1 MKIIPYG
8 SQSINLKDIKNV
20 SRVLRNDRITTGAEV
35 LKFENNLKNYFNCRY
50 VLTCNSGTSA
60 LYLAL
65 ASIKIKIG
73 DVIIMPSINFI
84 ASYNMAKKFGA
95 KIFLADVDSITGQM
109 TPQNII
115 DCCRKFNLK
124 KVKAVI
130 AMYHSGY
137 PNNAENFIKIKKKLK
152 CLIIEDA
159 CHAFGAEYVVNKKKY
174 KIGSCKHAD
183 ISTFSLHPLKTITT
197 GEGGI
202 FTTNNKNFLEI
213 AKNIRS
219 HGIVRNKTKHWKY
232 DVIDNGF
239 NFRLNDFQC
248 ALGNSQLKR
257 VKKFLDERKLISDF
271 YDKKLKVLNSKLTFI
286 EKKKNY
292 KSSNHLYL
300 IKLKNPNLK
309 NRERFIKYMSKNKI
323 IAQYHYIP
331 IYKFKCF
338 KDKSLKKNS
347 EIFYRSAL
355 SLPIF
360 VGLKK
365 KELVHIIKHIKKFFN

>member
-8 SQSINLKDIKNV
+8 GQNINLKDIQSV
-20 SRVLRNDRITTGAEV
+20 SRVLRSDKITTGREV
-35 LKFENNLKNYFNCRY
+35 LKFENNLKNYFNCKY

-60 LYLAL
+60 LYLAF
-65 ASIKIKIG
+65 ASIEVKVG
-73 DVIIMPSINFI
+73 DVIIMPSINFV
-84 ASYNMAKKFGA
+84 ASYNIAKKFGA

-109 TPQNII
+109 TPQNVI
-115 DCCRKFNLK
+115 DCCSKFNLK

-130 AMYHSGY
+130 TMYHGGY
-137 PNNAENFIKIKKKLK
+137 PDNAENFIKIKSFFK
-152 CLIIEDA
+152 CIIIEDA
-159 CHAFGAEYVVNKKKY
+159 CHALGAEYTLNKKIF

-202 FTTNNKNFLEI
+202 FTTNYKSFAEI

-219 HGIVRNKTKHWKY
+219 HGIIRERSKHWKY
-232 DVIDNGF
+232 NVVDNGF

-257 VKKFLDERKLISDF
+257 VKKFLDKRKYISDF
-271 YDKKLKVLNSKLTFI
+271 YDQKLKLLNNKLTII
-286 EKKKNY
+286 EKKNNY

-300 IKLKNPNLK
+300 IHLKNPNLK
-309 NRERFIKYMSKNKI
+309 IKEKFIKYMLKNKI
-323 IAQYHYIP
+323 IIQYHYIP

-338 KDKSLKKNS
+338 KDKCLKINS
-347 EIFYRSAL
+347 ENFYKGTL

-360 VGLKK
+360 VDLKK
-365 KELVHIIKHIKKFFN
+365 KELIRIIKHIYKFFN

>member
-1 MKIIPYG
+1 
-8 SQSINLKDIKNV
+8 
-20 SRVLRNDRITTGAEV
+20 
-35 LKFENNLKNYFNCRY
+35 
-50 VLTCNSGTSA
+50 
-60 LYLAL
+60 
-65 ASIKIKIG
+65 
-73 DVIIMPSINFI
+73 MPSINFI

-271 YDKKLKVLNSKLTFI
+271 YDKKLKVLNNKLTFI

-338 KDKSLKKNS
+338 KDKYLKKNS

-365 KELVHIIKHIKKFFN
+365 KELVHIIKHINKFFN

>member
-8 SQSINLKDIKNV
+8 SQSIDLKDIKNV
-20 SRVLRNDRITTGAEV
+20 SRVLRSNRITTGKEV
-35 LKFENNLKNYFNCRY
+35 LKFENNLKKYFNCKY

-60 LYLAL
+60 IYLAL
-65 ASIKIKIG
+65 ASIEIKVG
-73 DVIIMPSINFI
+73 DVIIMPSINFV

-95 KIFLADVDSITGQM
+95 KIFLADVDSNTGQM
-109 TPQNII
+109 SPQNII
-115 DCCRKFNLK
+115 DCYKRFNLK

-130 AMYHSGY
+130 VMYHGGY
-137 PNNAENFIKIKKKLK
+137 PDNAENFFKIKKKLK

-159 CHAFGAEYVVNKKKY
+159 CHALGAEYVVNKKKY

-202 FTTNNKNFLEI
+202 FTTSNKKFLAI
-213 AKNIRS
+213 AKNLRS
-219 HGIVRNKTKHWKY
+219 HGIERNKKKHWVY
-232 DVIDNGF
+232 NVINNGF

-248 ALGNSQLKR
+248 ALGNSQLQR
-257 VKKFLDERKLISDF
+257 VKKFLDERKIISDF
-271 YDKKLKVLNSKLTFI
+271 YNKKLKVLKNKLTFI
-286 EKKKNY
+286 KKDKKY
-292 KSSNHLYL
+292 ISSNHLYL
-300 IKLKNPNLK
+300 IKIKNSNLK
-309 NRERFIKYMSKNKI
+309 NKEKFIKYMLKNKI
-323 IAQYHYIP
+323 IVQYHYIP

-338 KDKSLKKNS
+338 NDKSIKKNS

-360 VGLKK
+360 AGLKK
-365 KELVHIIKHIKKFFN
+365 KELIHIIKHINKFFN